1 MMTLSISP
9 TGRLKRQDRRRD
21 CQRPAFVEAQSLHV
35 SFPQLQRDD
44 AAIGLQ
50 PQAPASLRKAE
61 SSGSEAQPCLM
72 GREECVRVQLGLR
85 EQGRPRAYWSG
96 AQETV
101 FSTSK
106 DNRSE
111 REASLQPTQHLV
123 EGYAVPQ
130 LLDESAQDG
139 QLLTCPVCDLR
150 QALPPLS
157 ERRRNEPADGKGHE
171 GNDVVRLGD
180 GQRQVGLG
188 EEEIQ
193 THRRHDRFFL
203 SYPATTE

>member
-61 SSGSEAQPCLM
+61 SSGSEPQPCLM

-101 FSTSK
+101 FSTSE
-106 DNRSE
+106 DNRS
-111 REASLQPTQHLV
+111 RRFPNAAAMSPQTARATKAMTSSGLV
-123 EGYAVPQ
+123 MV
-130 LLDESAQDG
+130 
-139 QLLTCPVCDLR
+139 
-150 QALPPLS
+150 
-157 ERRRNEPADGKGHE
+157 N
-171 GNDVVRLGD
+171 VR
-180 GQRQVGLG
+180 
-188 EEEIQ
+188 
-193 THRRHDRFFL
+193 
-203 SYPATTE
+203 